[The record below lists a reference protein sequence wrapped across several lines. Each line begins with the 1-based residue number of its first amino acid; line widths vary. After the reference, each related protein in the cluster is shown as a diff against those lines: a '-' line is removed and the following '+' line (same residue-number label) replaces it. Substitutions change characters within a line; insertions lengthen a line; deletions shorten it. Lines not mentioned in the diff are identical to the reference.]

1 MNASP
6 DWYVRNLTMKKNRRK
21 TKVTCRQ
28 NADAVNQKQRV
39 KKKKKKKRMVL
50 HFVLPCCYIFV
61 ISRLIARCDLGF
73 FFPFCVFFFY
83 CCCLMVVQMR
93 FSYVFFLITRSNEKR
108 DVDHH
113 TVFVLAA
120 RVCNL

>member
-1 MNASP
+1 
-6 DWYVRNLTMKKNRRK
+6 
-21 TKVTCRQ
+21 
-28 NADAVNQKQRV
+28 
-39 KKKKKKKRMVL
+39 MVL